1 MYMMT
6 TTSAYFC
13 MKNMFCNPMRTK
25 DMRRP
30 LESRST
36 SPGAREGEG
45 KIKISLHSFKVFLRF
60 LFVYI
65 PELYH
70 KLL

>member
-1 MYMMT
+1 
-6 TTSAYFC
+6 
-13 MKNMFCNPMRTK
+13 MRTK

-30 LESRST
+30 LESHST

-45 KIKISLHSFKVFLRF
+45 KIKSSLHSFSVFLRF